1 MGIVIEL
8 QKQAIDTD
16 SDVVSLLRKA
26 YLVARKLDIKDF
38 EEWINS
44 ELNGYTDYDK
54 IPDYREIRG
63 QVKAWNPY
71 HGWIPV
77 IIQEREYEIS
87 KKSFLNYRKHNFV
100 YVRCFFC
107 VYDDF
112 GAFFAGK

>member
-54 IPDYREIRG
+54 IPDPPSCGPHYSWPPLHLRSPSSPKPAPYR
-63 QVKAWNPY
+63 
-71 HGWIPV
+71 
-77 IIQEREYEIS
+77 
-87 KKSFLNYRKHNFV
+87 L
-100 YVRCFFC
+100 
-107 VYDDF
+107 
-112 GAFFAGK
+112 